1 MLLIGFKNNWSKDLD
16 DAAQYFNILEAA
28 FDHAYSVGI
37 LRVKT
42 RLDFSDHIKSVET
55 EDGDAGTLSFV
66 RKRLV
71 INASFKNCIGV
82 SSH

>member
-1 MLLIGFKNNWSKDLD
+1 MSCLWKLLNNHSSIFFFK
-16 DAAQYFNILEAA
+16 AA

-55 EDGDAGTLSFV
+55 EDGDAGTPSFP
-66 RKRLV
+66 RKEIV
-71 INASFKNCIGV
+71 IAFFENCIGV